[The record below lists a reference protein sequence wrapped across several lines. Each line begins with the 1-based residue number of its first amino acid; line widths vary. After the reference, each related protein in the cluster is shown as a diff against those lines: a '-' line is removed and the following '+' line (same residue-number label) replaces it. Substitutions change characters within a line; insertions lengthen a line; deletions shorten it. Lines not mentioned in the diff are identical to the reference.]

1 MPINRAF
8 QRLKKPRKTDF
19 KGVKIMEKV
28 INDYEIKEIALN
40 PAYMTNDDL
49 ESLKNKGFS
58 VRWMR
63 EDEGSDK
70 NIFTITVDEN

>member
-1 MPINRAF
+1 
-8 QRLKKPRKTDF
+8 
-19 KGVKIMEKV
+19 MEKV

-40 PAYMTNDDL
+40 PAYMTNDNL
-49 ESLKNKGFS
+49 ESLKNQGFR

-70 NIFTITVDEN
+70 NIFTITVDENE

>member
-1 MPINRAF
+1 
-8 QRLKKPRKTDF
+8 
-19 KGVKIMEKV
+19 MEKV

-49 ESLKNKGFS
+49 KILENKGFS

-63 EDEGSDK
+63 EDEGNDK
-70 NIFTITVDEN
+70 NIFTITVDENE

>member
-1 MPINRAF
+1 MIF
-8 QRLKKPRKTDF
+8 LPRNIDF
-19 KGVKIMEKV
+19 MGWKIMGKV

-40 PAYMTNDDL
+40 PAYMTNDNL
-49 ESLKNKGFS
+49 ESLKNQGFR

-70 NIFTITVDEN
+70 NIFTITVDENE

>member
-1 MPINRAF
+1 M
-8 QRLKKPRKTDF
+8 RLKI
-19 KGVKIMEKV
+19 VEKV

-40 PAYMTNDDL
+40 PAYLTNDDL
-49 ESLKNKGFS
+49 KSLKNQGFR